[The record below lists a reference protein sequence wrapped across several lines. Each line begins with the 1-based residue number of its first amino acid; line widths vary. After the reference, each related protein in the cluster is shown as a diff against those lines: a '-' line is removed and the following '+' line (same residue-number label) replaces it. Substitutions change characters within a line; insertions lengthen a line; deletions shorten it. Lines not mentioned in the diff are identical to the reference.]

1 MEDEGGARMLVRE
14 ERGRSGGPVEGHWAS
29 WPLGRCRGEGRWVV
43 AWSKTGD
50 GPKYKNNFFTN
61 FN

>member
-1 MEDEGGARMLVRE
+1 VRE

-29 WPLGRCRGEGRWVV
+29 WPVGRCRGEGMWAV

-50 GPKYKNNFFTN
+50 GPKFKNNFFTN